1 MEAPVLALIAH
12 DSKKDDMV
20 RLAGA
25 HRAQLAQ
32 LPLVATGGTG
42 KLIEARTGLHV
53 SLMHSGPHGG
63 DQQIGGLV
71 ASGRVKAV
79 VFLRDPLMAQPHE
92 PDITAL
98 LRVCDVHNVPVA
110 TNMATAEALLRWLLD
125 TRTTRDDDHGAA
137 LLANCG

>member
-1 MEAPVLALIAH
+1 METPVLALIAH
-12 DSKKDDMV
+12 DSKKDDIV
-20 RLAGA
+20 RLASA
-25 HRAQLAQ
+25 HRDHLAQ
-32 LPLVATGGTG
+32 LPLVATAGTG

-53 SLMHSGPHGG
+53 ALMRSGPHGG

-98 LRVCDVHNVPVA
+98 LRVCDVHNIPLA
-110 TNMATAEALLRWLLD
+110 TNMATAEALLQWLLNQLTAPVD
-125 TRTTRDDDHGAA
+125 AHLTAPYA
-137 LLANCG
+137 SCG

>member
-12 DSKKDDMV
+12 DSKKDDIV
-20 RLAGA
+20 RLASA
-25 HRAQLAQ
+25 HRAQLTQ

-42 KLIEARTGLHV
+42 KLIEARTGLRV
-53 SLMHSGPHGG
+53 TLMRSGPHGG

-71 ASGRVKAV
+71 AGGRVKAV

-110 TNMATAEALLRWLLD
+110 TNMATAEALLQWLLD
-125 TRTTRDDDHGAA
+125 IRAPRDGDHGAA
-137 LLANCG
+137 LFANCG

>member
-20 RLAGA
+20 RLASA
-25 HRAQLAQ
+25 HRHQLAQ

-42 KLIEARTGLHV
+42 KLIEARTGLHAT
-53 SLMHSGPHGG
+53 LMRSGPHGG

-71 ASGRVKAV
+71 ASGRVRAV

-110 TNMATAEALLRWLLD
+110 TNMATAEALLRWLPD
-125 TRTTRDDDHGAA
+125 TRATRDDDQGAA
-137 LLANCG
+137 LFANCG